1 MSSSSADESSGSTF
15 KNIMSSLGKD
25 MSPVSSLK
33 VPSNSASSSMPDA
46 DASSSSPFSAFSE
59 VTWQTWAVIV
69 FLLALLGIN
78 IIRYVAD
85 GTSATADTVNEIF
98 GPLLKM
104 LGYTTLETTKQ
115 TTQVSGTGA
124 TAGIQAATNA
134 ITSTIDSIEGK
145 GTTAT
150 STSQQSQATP
160 PPGKTATTSQQSAEP
175 VQSKM
180 HQIKKQTQNQGPSP
194 EWYEE
199 TLDKALN
206 NASKTPATY
215 EDEIEAANATNKNG
229 WCYIGTDRGTRTCS
243 QVGANDMCMSGDI
256 FPSQD
261 ICMNPSLRE

>member
-1 MSSSSADESSGSTF
+1 MSSTDENNSSTF

-25 MSPVSSLK
+25 MSPISSLK
-33 VPSNSASSSMPDA
+33 TSSIPDTASSIPDTA
-46 DASSSSPFSAFSE
+46 SSPFSAFSE
-59 VTWQTWAVIV
+59 VAWQTWAVII

-78 IIRYVAD
+78 IIRYIAD
-85 GTSATADTVNEIF
+85 GTSATADAVNEIF
-98 GPLLKM
+98 GPLLRL
-104 LGYTTLETTKQ
+104 LGFTTLETTKQ
-115 TTQVSGTGA
+115 TAQVSGTGA
-124 TAGIQAATNA
+124 VAGIQTATSA

-145 GTTAT
+145 AAAT
-150 STSQQSQATP
+150 QGAQSPP
-160 PPGKTATTSQQSAEP
+160 PPGKTATTSQQAAEP

-180 HQIKKQTQNQGPSP
+180 HQLKKQTQNQGPSP

-206 NASKTPATY
+206 NASKTPATL

-256 FPSQD
+256 FPSQE